1 MEKRMGGGRQYRVKP
16 GLRDMNNS
24 GARYT
29 ALCRGSRAA
38 SRFLRRS
45 IKSSKRADSPR
56 IKENTCRL
64 SINPPCFHRW
74 MERWRKTSGKGEAR
88 AIIHSRQLLPPSPSC
103 CVMAKT
109 NDPLIR
115 SARDNRG
122 VTRTCFLLFLFF
134 FFFPFDSKTPSKD
147 CRGKFRVRT
156 RPPRRYFK
164 SNEPVGDP
172 PGAAGSRSRRG
183 LIFNNEI
190 RRQQHSPVL
199 RLQGSCLVDNLPI
212 RLLWVFQ
219 RISLRRI
226 FLKVIRMLCMN
237 EIEIL
242 NRSRIGLLIYSR
254 IPQYNTNLL
263 FIIIL
268 KFIVRQI
275 RGCWI
280 KVNNFFFRCM
290 TIVKRTIK

>member
-1 MEKRMGGGRQYRVKP
+1 MLQQAPRAPPATPYYANIKSRTVFTSRGISRAYFFSLFPFPPRGPERKKERERERETEGSRMEKRMGGERQYRVKP

-29 ALCRGSRAA
+29 ALRRGSRAA

-134 FFFPFDSKTPSKD
+134 FFFFSLRLED
-147 CRGKFRVRT
+147 
-156 RPPRRYFK
+156 
-164 SNEPVGDP
+164 PVEGLSRKI
-172 PGAAGSRSRRG
+172 SRSNQASAS
-183 LIFNNEI
+183 IF
-190 RRQQHSPVL
+190 Q
-199 RLQGSCLVDNLPI
+199 
-212 RLLWVFQ
+212 
-219 RISLRRI
+219 
-226 FLKVIRMLCMN
+226 K
-237 EIEIL
+237 
-242 NRSRIGLLIYSR
+242 
-254 IPQYNTNLL
+254 
-263 FIIIL
+263 
-268 KFIVRQI
+268 
-275 RGCWI
+275 
-280 KVNNFFFRCM
+280 
-290 TIVKRTIK
+290 